1 MRYFLVEGKFNNPI
15 PVSGLKLDALVKQHL
30 EKLKNEVENSHIL
43 FTASKTNNTG
53 IVFLMKCEEKIDLEI
68 FINNDPL
75 NEKEV
80 QKYTVTELK
89 INDINEKII
98 DWI

>member
-30 EKLKNEVENSHIL
+30 EKLKNEVKNSHIL